1 MKNAFNGHRT
11 LSHDTL
17 ATLIKAYRASGLG
30 LARFARQ
37 QRISLARLHYWV
49 YHKEQKKPPKLKRA
63 PVPARATLPVF
74 QEVRVGTILPGISP
88 WAAEVSL
95 ARGLAVRFS
104 AAASAD
110 WIGSVVQ
117 ALQRPG

>member
-1 MKNAFNGHRT
+1 MKNAINGHRT
-11 LSHDTL
+11 LSHDTRS
-17 ATLIKAYRASGLG
+17 TLIKAYRASGLG

-37 QRISLARLHYWV
+37 QGISPGRLHYWV
-49 YHKEQKKPPKLKRA
+49 YNKGPTKPPKANRA
-63 PVPARATLPVF
+63 SVPARATLPMF

-104 AAASAD
+104 AAAGAD

-117 ALQRPG
+117 ALQRPC